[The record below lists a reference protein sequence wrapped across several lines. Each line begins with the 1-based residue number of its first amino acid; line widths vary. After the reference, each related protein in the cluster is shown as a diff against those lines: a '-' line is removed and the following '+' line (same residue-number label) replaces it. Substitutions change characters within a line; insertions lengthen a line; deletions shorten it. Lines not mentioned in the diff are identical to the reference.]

1 MSDVNIRF
9 TRTGTTKIT
18 GEATVSVED
27 GQDWRDLA
35 ENKNFKRMLP
45 LNVEFDAEDDEW
57 EFELDDEED

>member
-9 TRTGTTKIT
+9 TRIGTTKIT
-18 GEATVSVED
+18 GEATVSVEGD
-27 GQDWRDLA
+27 QDWRDLA
-35 ENKNFKRMLP
+35 ESKDFKRMLP